1 MRQITILDVLT
12 EEGYQK
18 FKDKGV
24 GEKLSGTSFRAD
36 EPANNLFWGMFRQI
50 GRMAKDADQKDQEHS
65 DVVTGMA
72 NELAVAEDQ
81 IKMLQ
86 VYCEIR
92 DTEVGKMADRI
103 RSLEKTIVGL
113 AVERTFSNARLEAL
127 GDEL

>member
-18 FKDKGV
+18 FLDKGV
-24 GEKLSGTSFRAD
+24 GAKLSGTTFRAD
-36 EPANNLFWGMFRQI
+36 EPANNLFWAMFRRI
-50 GRMAKDADQKDQEHS
+50 TEMRDKADEIDQDHA
-65 DVVTGMA
+65 DTVTDMA

-86 VYCEIR
+86 VYCEGR
-92 DTEVGKMADRI
+92 DRDVGKLADRI

-113 AVERTFSNARLEAL
+113 AVERTFANARLEAMD
-127 GDEL
+127 DEL

>member
-12 EEGYQK
+12 EEGFQK

-24 GEKLSGTSFRAD
+24 GRKLSGTPFRAD
-36 EPANNLFWGMFRQI
+36 DPANNLFWAMFRRAQEQ
-50 GRMAKDADQKDQEHS
+50 RREADEKEQEHAE
-65 DVVTGMA
+65 VVTGMA

-86 VYCEIR
+86 VYAENR
-92 DTEVGKMADRI
+92 DAEVGKLVDRI

-113 AVERTFSNARLEAL
+113 AVERTFSNARLEEL

>member
-18 FKDKGV
+18 FLDKGV
-24 GEKLSGTSFRAD
+24 GAKLSGTTFRAD
-36 EPANNLFWGMFRQI
+36 EPANNLFWAMFRRITEMRQE
-50 GRMAKDADQKDQEHS
+50 ADQQDQDHADAIS
-65 DVVTGMA
+65 VMA

-86 VYCEIR
+86 VYCENR
-92 DTEVGKMADRI
+92 DAEVGKLADRI

>member
-24 GEKLSGTSFRAD
+24 GRKLSGTTFSAD
-36 EPANNLFWGMFRQI
+36 EPANNLFWAMFR
-50 GRMAKDADQKDQEHS
+50 RMNEMRRDADQQDQDHADAIS
-65 DVVTGMA
+65 GMA

-86 VYCEIR
+86 VYAENR
-92 DTEVGKMADRI
+92 DAEVGKLVDRI